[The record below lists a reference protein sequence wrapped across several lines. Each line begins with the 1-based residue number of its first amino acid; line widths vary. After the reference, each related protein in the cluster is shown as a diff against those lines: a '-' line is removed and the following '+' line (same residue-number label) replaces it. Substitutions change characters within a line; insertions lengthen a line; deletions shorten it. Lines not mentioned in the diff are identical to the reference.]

1 VSFIAMMRRFERIYG
16 TLDGEMMSH
25 FQSLIY
31 LPRRKGMF
39 KNLRRN
45 FIYFG
50 VNLQN
55 PTNNLFVALHTDSS
69 FEYLPPVNVQ

>member
-1 VSFIAMMRRFERIYG
+1 M
-16 TLDGEMMSH
+16 L
-25 FQSLIY
+25 
-31 LPRRKGMF
+31 